1 MKSPCAES
9 RGVARGEAAARS
21 RPRTISRLH
30 PDKAGQRASARS
42 QTRCHFRQQTTVS
55 LDLDRLPTL
64 TRLQVEVMRDPAA
77 SLCARPRLIWY
88 VLLFRPGWCVVVCC
102 VGGVSRTASGVHL
115 QLVSRPAGQQSSSRR
130 QAAAGQSNTAS
141 RQSRTR
147 DVGAAEARD
156 FPQRPAHAAANVQH
170 LVIVWRAQERVGHTL
185 LQRLPACLHLV
196 LTDRTRRSNPVK
208 PRSGPR
214 RTLCPGC
221 SPSRS
226 ARKCSWRLSDSTWPS
241 PAHRCAKW
249 KDSPQPAEG

>member
-1 MKSPCAES
+1 M
-9 RGVARGEAAARS
+9 
-21 RPRTISRLH
+21 
-30 PDKAGQRASARS
+30 
-42 QTRCHFRQQTTVS
+42 
-55 LDLDRLPTL
+55 
-64 TRLQVEVMRDPAA
+64 
-77 SLCARPRLIWY
+77 
-88 VLLFRPGWCVVVCC
+88 
-102 VGGVSRTASGVHL
+102 
-115 QLVSRPAGQQSSSRR
+115 R
-130 QAAAGQSNTAS
+130 QAAADLVRVVVQTWMVCGCVLCRGGVAHGEWCASATGFKASRAAKQQQKAGGGRPEQRSLS